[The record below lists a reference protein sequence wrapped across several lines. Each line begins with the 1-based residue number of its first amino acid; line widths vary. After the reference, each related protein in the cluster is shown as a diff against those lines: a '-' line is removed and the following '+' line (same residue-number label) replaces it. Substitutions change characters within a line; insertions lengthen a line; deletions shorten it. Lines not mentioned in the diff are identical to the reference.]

1 MAISSRRNP
10 VETANCISKL
20 FFWWTIDL
28 FRRGAKYGLQPED
41 IYDPPSSDESE
52 RLANRLE
59 SAWLMEL
66 EKLKHMEYKIDADG
80 NKIAT
85 SPRPSLARAII
96 RTFWPGLVRDSFLLL
111 ISVVV
116 LRSVQPIFQ
125 GLVISYFGTNAA
137 GPTKDETLLWALGLI
152 LTTVGVTFITHHTS
166 LSTQRVGM
174 QVRVACSSLIYRK
187 SLKLSKASLNKTTP
201 GQVVNILSNDV
212 SRFDMLPMYLP
223 HLFIMPIQII
233 VIGSIMWTGI
243 GLSTLVGIAT
253 LLVMTIPLQVLISQQ
268 GGKLRGKIARLTDR
282 RVQLMNELIS
292 GIQVIK
298 TYAWEKP
305 FNKIVS
311 LTRRAEVKSIM
322 SSASLK
328 ALYLGLIV
336 ITERTTLFT
345 SVVSFILLKNRMSAQ
360 ITFQLA
366 TYFNA
371 FQLACAISF
380 PQALIMGDEALI
392 SIRRL
397 EKFLLL
403 DEIEYPSDDSKSNQ
417 QTFPKSI
424 SSPKS
429 AVTVNLQ
436 HVSANWEIGQLPPT
450 LCNVSMKIEGGKLC
464 TLVGHVGS
472 GKSSLLNLLLNELP
486 VGAGTVQLSQF
497 GESVAPTNASSRG
510 FIKDHLDMKISFASQ
525 DAWLFFGSLRENI
538 LFGQPYDPQRYQE
551 VTRVC
556 SLVRDFKQLP
566 EGDMTVVGERG
577 MSLSGGQRARIN
589 LARAIYRQ
597 ADLYLLDDPLSAVDA
612 RVARRLFK
620 DCIVG
625 YLKGKTR
632 ILVTH
637 QLHFLEQADV
647 IVVLEKGT
655 VKCQGTFDEL
665 SSSNEDFH
673 EVLNQMQ
680 KKEAEENPGEEEQL
694 DDLDEDFVAA
704 QRLEVP
710 FINHIREGTAG
721 RRRRVSQ
728 LSSGKSSIRSVE
740 SFAYDN
746 EAAAAEAMDKRKAIA
761 EVMGSGILP
770 WSVYSRYFRA
780 GSTFCALILL
790 SLLFILGQAATTSV
804 DYWITYWTN
813 VEIIR
818 NALEDVNGDYSALR
832 PDYLSYINVS
842 VWRDLSWL
850 DDDGLLVTEYSIYIY
865 TFCIV
870 CCIVFVMLRS
880 ILFVRVCM
888 KSSRR
893 LHGMMF
899 ANVLGAPMV
908 FFNTNSTG
916 RILNRFSKDIG
927 AIDELLPKAMLE
939 CLQIFFVLM
948 SILIMIIIVNYW
960 MIIPTIVVA
969 VLFYF
974 LRYYFMDSAQD
985 IKRIEG
991 ITKSPVFSHVATTMN
1006 GLSTIR
1012 SRGAEVQVMLQK
1024 EFDRYQDK
1032 HTGSWYLILA
1042 TQSAFGLVL
1051 DLVSCVFIACVCY
1064 SLILMDHGD
1073 TMSGSVGLAIS
1084 QSLILTGMLQYG
1096 VRQSTEVQ
1104 SQMTA
1109 VERVLE
1115 YSDLPQEEAE
1125 ESSSPPPPNWPS
1137 SGRIQFRNV
1146 FMSYKKDDT
1155 PVLKNLNITIEP
1167 GWKVG
1172 VVGRTGA
1179 GKSSLIQALFRLTGE
1194 GLQGEILIDERDT
1207 KNISLP
1213 HLRSNISIIP
1223 QEPVLFSESLRY
1235 NLDPFEKYPDD
1246 ALWRVLN
1253 EVELNG
1259 VMLDQM
1265 VTEGGTNFSV
1275 GQRQLICLARAI
1287 LRNTRI
1293 LVLDEATANIDT
1305 RTDEMI
1311 QHTIRTKFSE
1321 CTVITIAHRLNTI
1334 IDSDRVVVMEG
1345 GRMVECSTPYE
1356 LLTQKPPTQFA
1367 KMVNETGT
1375 EMANK
1380 LLGVASACYH
1390 QRGALFSQR
1399 NRRSSDADTIEI

>member
-1 MAISSRRNP
+1 MAISPKRNP
-10 VETANCISKL
+10 VEKANCISKL
-20 FFWWTIDL
+20 FFWWTLDL

-41 IYDPPSSDESE
+41 LYDPPSADESE
-52 RLANRLE
+52 KLANRLE
-59 SAWLMEL
+59 SEWLMEL
-66 EKLKHMEYKIDADG
+66 QKLKHMEYKIDDDG
-80 NKIAT
+80 NKIT
-85 SPRPSLARAII
+85 KSPRPSLTRAII
-96 RTFWPGLVRDSFLLL
+96 RTFWPGLVRDTILLL
-111 ISVVV
+111 FSVVV
-116 LRSVQPIFQ
+116 LRSVQPMFQ
-125 GLVISYFGTNAA
+125 SLVISYFGTNTG
-137 GPTKDETLLWALGLI
+137 GPTRDEALLWALGLV
-152 LTTVGVTFITHHTS
+152 LTTVGVTFITHHTN
-166 LSTQRVGM
+166 LTTQRIGM

-187 SLKLSKASLNKTTP
+187 SLRLSKASLNKTTP

-212 SRFDMLPMYLP
+212 SRFDMLPVFLP
-223 HLFIMPIQII
+223 HLIIMPIQII
-233 VIGSIMWTGI
+233 VIGAIMWTRIGI
-243 GLSTLVGIAT
+243 STLVGVAT
-253 LLVMTIPLQVLISQQ
+253 LLIMTVPLQVLISKQ
-268 GGKLRGKIARLTDR
+268 GGQLRAKIARLTDR

-311 LTRRAEVKSIM
+311 LTRRAEVKDIT
-322 SSASLK
+322 SSSSLK

-345 SVVSFILLKNRMSAQ
+345 AIVSFVLLKNTMSAE

-403 DEIEYPSDDSKSNQ
+403 EEIEYPSGDSKPSKH
-417 QTFPKSI
+417 TSPKSI
-424 SSPKS
+424 APPKA
-429 AVTVNLQ
+429 AVTVDLHQ
-436 HVSANWEIGQLPPT
+436 VSANWETGQLPPT

-486 VGAGTVQLSQF
+486 VGAGTARLSQY
-497 GESVAPTNASSRG
+497 GDPDSTDHATRG
-510 FIKDHLDMKISFASQ
+510 FIKDNHDMKISFASQ
-525 DAWLFFGSLRENI
+525 DAWLFFGTLRENI
-538 LFGQPYDPQRYQE
+538 LFGQPYDSLRYQE

-566 EGDMTVVGERG
+566 DGDMTVVGERG
-577 MSLSGGQRARIN
+577 MSLSGGQRARVN

-625 YLKGKTR
+625 FLKGKTR

-637 QLHFLEQADV
+637 QLHFLQQADV

-655 VKCQGTFDEL
+655 VKCQGAFDEL
-665 SSSNEDFH
+665 STSNEDFNQ
-673 EVLNQMQ
+673 VLSQIQ
-680 KKEAEENPGEEEQL
+680 KKEAEKPVNEEEP
-694 DDLDEDFVAA
+694 DGHTEGFAA
-704 QRLEVP
+704 QRLELP
-710 FINHIREGTAG
+710 SITHIREEIGG
-721 RRRRVSQ
+721 RRRRPSQ

-740 SFAYDN
+740 SFAYDD
-746 EAAAAEAMDKRKAIA
+746 EAAAAQADDNRKAAA
-761 EVMGSGILP
+761 EVMTSGGLS
-770 WSVYSRYFRA
+770 WSVYTRYFRA
-780 GSTFCALILL
+780 GSTICALIALT
-790 SLLFILGQAATTSV
+790 LLFILGQVATSGV

-813 VEIIR
+813 VEVIR
-818 NALEDVNGDYSALR
+818 KALDDVSGDYSAIR
-832 PDYLSYINVS
+832 PDYLKYFNDS
-842 VWRDLSWL
+842 VWSQFSLL

-865 TFCIV
+865 TFCIA
-870 CCIVFVMLRS
+870 CCIIFVMLRS
-880 ILFVRVCM
+880 ILFIGVCM

-893 LHGMMF
+893 LHGVMF
-899 ANVLGAPMV
+899 ANVLGAPMF
-908 FFNTNSTG
+908 FFNTNSSG

-939 CLQIFFVLM
+939 CLQIFCVLI
-948 SILIMIIIVNYW
+948 SILIMIIVVNYW
-960 MIIPTIVVA
+960 MIIPTVIVA
-969 VLFYF
+969 ILFYF
-974 LRYYFMDSAQD
+974 LRHYFMDSAQD

-1012 SRGAEVQVMLQK
+1012 SRGAEVQVMLRK
-1024 EFDRYQDK
+1024 EFDKYQDK
-1032 HTGSWYLILA
+1032 HTASWYLILA
-1042 TQSAFGLVL
+1042 MQSAFGLVL
-1051 DLVSCVFIACVCY
+1051 DLVSCLFIACVCY
-1064 SLILMDHGD
+1064 SLILMDDGN
-1073 TMSGSVGLAIS
+1073 TLSGSVGLAIS

-1115 YSDLPQEEAE
+1115 YSDLPQEESEDSA
-1125 ESSSPPPPNWPS
+1125 SPSPPNWPS
-1137 SGRIQFRNV
+1137 SGRIQFKNV

-1155 PVLKNLNITIEP
+1155 PVLKNLNMTIEP

-1179 GKSSLIQALFRLTGE
+1179 GKSSLIQALFRLTGD

-1207 KNISLP
+1207 KTISLH

-1235 NLDPFEKYPDD
+1235 NLDPFETYPDD

-1311 QHTIRTKFSE
+1311 QHTIRTKFAE

-1345 GRMVECSTPYE
+1345 GRMVECASPYQ
-1356 LLTQKPPTQFA
+1356 LLTQKPPSQFA
-1367 KMVNETGT
+1367 KMVNETGS

-1380 LLGVASACYH
+1380 LLEMASACYH
-1390 QRGALFSQR
+1390 QRGAPFTQR
-1399 NRRSSDADTIEI
+1399 NRRPSDADTIHM